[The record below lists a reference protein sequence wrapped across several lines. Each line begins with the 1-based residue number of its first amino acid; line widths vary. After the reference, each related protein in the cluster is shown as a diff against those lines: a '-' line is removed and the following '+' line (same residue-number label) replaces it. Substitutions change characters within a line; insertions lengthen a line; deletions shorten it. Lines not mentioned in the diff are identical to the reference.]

1 MIEVM
6 IDANFNE
13 ISKKNASQQHFP
25 VLAHALLVDGSQR
38 FDAVARR
45 VCVQLKVRVVDFF

>member
-45 VCVQLKVRVVDFF
+45 VCVQLKVGVVDFF